1 MAADATSQCTL
12 EFAPLDAAA
21 ADRSRPYRARRFDP
35 GLAPPVE
42 NARNAWISVAN
53 GVVGIALT
61 QTVFNGVVKTL
72 RSYEASVL
80 AGSGVVW
87 TALLAI
93 PILGEWLEW
102 RQVAAIAVV
111 LFGVLLAQRRPEE
124 RAAD

>member
-1 MAADATSQCTL
+1 M
-12 EFAPLDAAA
+12 
-21 ADRSRPYRARRFDP
+21 
-35 GLAPPVE
+35 APPVE